1 MKTQEFYLCFSKADM
16 ARCCNT
22 SVDTIGRRMAIAK
35 DFVIGDWFISVD
47 VEVIKQ
53 PIRNSEL

>member
-1 MKTQEFYLCFSKADM
+1 M

-47 VEVIKQ
+47 IEVIKQ
-53 PIRNSEL
+53 PIRNVEL